1 MEQKR
6 YKILIVDDEE
16 SNLALLYRT
25 LRSKYDITKAHN
37 AIEALEI
44 LKTQQFDCILSD
56 HKMPIMDG
64 VEFLKRVNEIQ
75 PKTMRLL
82 VTAYSDVKI
91 LIDAINYAKI
101 YRYIKKP
108 FTPDELLMIVDSALE
123 CYQLEIDNENLISD
137 LKDLFSGTVK
147 AIIEA
152 LDAKDSFTLGR
163 SRRVA
168 YYSMKMVDKL
178 ALNPT
183 EVSQIELAG
192 LLHDIGMIGVAEE
205 ILNKSQKLT
214 QEEFEKIKMHV
225 HYSVKILEDIK
236 QLYEITEI
244 IKYHHEYY
252 NGCGYPYGL
261 KGDEIP
267 LGSRIIAIADAYDSM
282 VSKRAY
288 RNSLSAEEALKVIE
302 QSAGQ
307 QFDPNLV
314 EIFKSILPEAKKEI
328 EEYEKQQKILSFE
341 DENNNFTQNQK
352 EINANS

>member
-1 MEQKR
+1 MEEQKYR
-6 YKILIVDDEE
+6 ILIVDDEE
-16 SNLALLYRT
+16 DNLALLYRT
-25 LRSKYDITKAHN
+25 LRAKYNITKAHN

-44 LKTQQFDCILSD
+44 LKTEQFDCILSD
-56 HKMPIMDG
+56 HKMPLMDG
-64 VEFLKRVNEIQ
+64 VEFLKRVNDLY

-108 FTPDELLMIVDSALE
+108 FTPDELLMIVEAALE
-123 CYQLEIDNENLISD
+123 CYQLKMDNENLITD

-168 YYSMKMVDKL
+168 FYALKIVNKMSL
-178 ALNPT
+178 SPA

-205 ILNKSQKLT
+205 ILNKTQKLSDD
-214 QEEFEKIKMHV
+214 EYEKVKMHV

-252 NGCGYPYGL
+252 NGCGYPFGL
-261 KGDEIP
+261 KGEDIP

-282 VSKRAY
+282 VSNRAY
-288 RNSLSAEEALKVIE
+288 RDSLSTEEAVKII
-302 QSAGQ
+302 QQGAGK

-314 EIFKSILPEAKKEI
+314 EIFVNILPEALEEI
-328 EEYEKQQKILSFE
+328 KQHETKDVFAE
-341 DENNNFTQNQK
+341 
-352 EINANS
+352 

>member
-1 MEQKR
+1 M
-6 YKILIVDDEE
+6 KILIVDDEE
-16 SNLALLYRT
+16 DNLALLYRT
-25 LRSKYDITKAHN
+25 LRSKYNITKAHS

-44 LKTQQFDCILSD
+44 LQNKQFDCILSD
-56 HKMPIMDG
+56 HKMPLMDG
-64 VEFLKRVNEIQ
+64 VEFLKRVYDIQ
-75 PKTMRLL
+75 PRTMRLL

-123 CYQLEIDNENLISD
+123 CYQLKIDNENLISD

-168 YYSMKMVDKL
+168 FYALKIVKKL

-183 EVSQIELAG
+183 EVSKIELAG

-214 QEEFEKIKMHV
+214 DEEYEKIKMHV

-236 QLYEITEI
+236 QLYDITEI

-261 KGDEIP
+261 KGEEIP
-267 LGSRIIAIADAYDSM
+267 LGSRIIAIADAFDSM
-282 VSKRAY
+282 VSNRAY
-288 RNSLSAEEALKVIE
+288 RKSLSPDEALKVIE
-302 QSAGQ
+302 QSAGK

-314 EIFKSILPEAKKEI
+314 EIFKSILPEALREI
-328 EEYEKQQKILSFE
+328 KEYEESQKTATPFE
-341 DENNNFTQNQK
+341 DNIVNSQNNN
-352 EINANS
+352 